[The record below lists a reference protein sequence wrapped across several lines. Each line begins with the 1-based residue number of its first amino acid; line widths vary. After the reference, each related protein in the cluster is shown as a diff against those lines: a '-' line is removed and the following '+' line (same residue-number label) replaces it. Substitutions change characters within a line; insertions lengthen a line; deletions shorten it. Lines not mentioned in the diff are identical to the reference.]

1 MKYHNTKCIYKDMK
15 FDSLK
20 ERNHY
25 IVLEQ
30 LEKTGQIKELKCQVP
45 FELQP
50 KFVLNGKTIRPITY
64 IADFTYINDKGEL
77 VIVDVKSEITRKDK
91 VYRLKKKMFQYQYAM
106 DIVEV

>member
-1 MKYHNTKCIYKDMK
+1 MKYHNKKCEYKGLK

-30 LEKTGQIKELKCQVP
+30 LEKTGQIKELKLQVKY
-45 FELQP
+45 ELQP
-50 KFVLNGKTIRPITY
+50 SFKLNGKTIRAINY
-64 IADFTYINDKGEL
+64 IADFTYLKDNKL
-77 VIVDVKSEITRKDK
+77 VVVDVKGMRTKE
-91 VYRLKKKMFQYQYAM
+91 YMLKKKLFQYKYGM